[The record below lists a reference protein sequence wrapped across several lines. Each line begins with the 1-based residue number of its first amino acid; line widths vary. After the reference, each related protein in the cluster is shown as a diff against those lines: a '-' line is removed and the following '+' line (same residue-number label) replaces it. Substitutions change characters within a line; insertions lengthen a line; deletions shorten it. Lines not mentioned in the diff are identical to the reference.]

1 MNLLLLLLDQYD
13 WVVYIVC
20 ALGLLL
26 YLGLARQAYREYR
39 VSVFALEREE
49 KWRETRQAL
58 AFAALF
64 AGIASV
70 TLYVN
75 QVVLRREPSTRP
87 ITAALVTPTST
98 PVLIGPTLTPE
109 PTPTLT
115 PSPTPRRPP
124 LRRATPTPATSP
136 TPAASPTPQV
146 VPPNCPNPGVRIL
159 SPGMNQTV
167 SGTVAV
173 VGTARI
179 ENFQFYKVE
188 FAPGDPP
195 DPNAWVVIGDVV
207 RSPVENG
214 VLITWPAGAFPAG
227 VYWLRLTVVDQTGNF
242 PPPCEVRVIVPAV
255 P

>member
-1 MNLLLLLLDQYD
+1 MDLLLLLLDQYD
-13 WVVYIVC
+13 WVVYVVC

-26 YLGLARQAYREYR
+26 YLGFARQAYREYR
-39 VSVFALEREE
+39 LSVFALEREE
-49 KWRETRQAL
+49 KLRETRQAL
-58 AFAALF
+58 IFAALF
-64 AGIASV
+64 AGIAGL
-70 TLYVN
+70 TFYVN
-75 QVVLRREPSTRP
+75 TVVLGRKSDTEP
-87 ITAALVTPTST
+87 ITALVTPTST

-109 PTPTLT
+109 PTPTIT
-115 PSPTPRRPP
+115 PSPTRPP
-124 LRRATPTPATSP
+124 RRATPTRPASP

-146 VPPNCPNPGVRIL
+146 VPPHCPNPGVRIL
-159 SPGMNQTV
+159 SPGMNQPV

-173 VGTARI
+173 VGTAKI

-195 DPNAWVVIGDVV
+195 DPNAWTVIGDVV
-207 RSPVENG
+207 RHPVENG

>member
-1 MNLLLLLLDQYD
+1 MNTLFLLLDQYD
-13 WVVYIVC
+13 WVVYTIC

-26 YLGLARQAYREYR
+26 YLGFARRAYREYR
-39 VSVFALEREE
+39 FSVFALEREE

-64 AGIASV
+64 AGVAV
-70 TLYVN
+70 FTLYVN
-75 QVVLRREPSTRP
+75 GVMLRQNQAGTPVTFLP
-87 ITAALVTPTST
+87 TLTPT
-98 PVLIGPTLTPE
+98 PLLIGPTLTPE
-109 PTPTLT
+109 PTATPTPLPT
-115 PSPTPRRPP
+115 PSPSPTPR
-124 LRRATPTPATSP
+124 ATPTPVASP
-136 TPAASPTPQV
+136 TPVIQPTPQV

-173 VGTARI
+173 VGTAKI

-195 DPNAWVVIGDVV
+195 DPNAWAVIGDVV
-207 RSPVENG
+207 RQPVENG
-214 VLITWPAGAFPAG
+214 VLVTWPAGAFPPG

-242 PPPCEVRVIVPAV
+242 PPPCEVRIIVPAV